1 MVADYTL
8 SGHEG
13 AYLAGRLAA
22 KMTRTKTV
30 GIVVS
35 GEPPSWNSQS
45 AAFAEGVKA
54 ENPDVEDALRG
65 DRPGRLQRRR
75 RRQARDRNR

>member
-1 MVADYTL
+1 MPASMKAGKVADYTL

-22 KMTRTKTV
+22 KMSRSGTV

-45 AAFAEGVKA
+45 AAFAQGAKP
-54 ENPDVEDALRG
+54 ENDGIKIL
-65 DRPGRLQRRR
+65 
-75 RRQARDRNR
+75 